1 VSADRPSSSLA
12 VPAADR
18 REAVS
23 RKSLVRSVVGIGVSV
38 LAFVLVLDSVEV
50 DETIGV
56 LRRAAPGWLA
66 VMAAFLMADIL
77 IRAVRWQRLLAPIH
91 PVPLVR
97 TLGYLLIGYLANN
110 VLPARIGEL
119 VRCHY
124 LGDREGI
131 SRTTTLGTVV
141 VERVVDIAVV
151 VAIAAFAI
159 IVLSVRGAVAS
170 AVVVGVAIVT
180 LLVVGLAVGMAA
192 HRLPGAER
200 VAAAVARWPRI
211 GELGGRLRSGL
222 AVAGR
227 PRILFEALAL
237 SVLAWG
243 ATLLAFA
250 AAGQAIGIEL
260 RIGDAALLA
269 SGVALAAAIPS
280 GPASLGTFELAA
292 LRIGEALGI
301 AGGSALAIGL
311 LVHAAILLTTSAG
324 GAIALARLGWARE
337 PDPTIAV

>member
-1 VSADRPSSSLA
+1 MS
-12 VPAADR
+12 R
-18 REAVS
+18 R
-23 RKSLVRSVVGIGVSV
+23 SLVRAVVGIAVSV
-38 LAFVLVLDSVEV
+38 VAFVLVLNSVEL
-50 DETIGV
+50 DETLAV
-56 LRRAAPGWLA
+56 LRQAVPGWLA
-66 VMAAFLMADIL
+66 VMAAFLIADIL
-77 IRAVRWQRLLAPIH
+77 VRAFRWQRLIAPIH
-91 PVPLVR
+91 HVPLLA

-180 LLVVGLAVGMAA
+180 LLVVVLAVGVAA

-200 VAAAVARWPRI
+200 VAAAVSRWPQI

-227 PRILFEALAL
+227 PRTLFEALAL

-250 AAGQAIGIEL
+250 AAGQAIGIQL

-311 LVHAAILLTTSAG
+311 LVHAAILLTTSVG
-324 GAIALARLGWARE
+324 GGIALARLGWSRDQAPE
-337 PDPTIAV
+337 PAT